1 MFCRLFD
8 FENDTGIKIVDTQKC
23 ESSICDYYNGKFCE
37 VYQDVSISLFPKE
50 KYNWNIVRK
59 IQMKDFDI
67 LEDEETLQSAIKL
80 MHPKN
85 DSIWLAQ
92 WVSKNKMNEIVY
104 TYSILISGNEN
115 KFDDLFL
122 LNFSL
127 KKSINYEGRKIDLQ
141 DFIIER

>member
-23 ESSICDYYNGKFCE
+23 ESAICDYYNGKFCD
-37 VYQDVSISLFPKE
+37 VYQDLSESLFTKE

-59 IQMKDFDI
+59 IQMKGFDI
-67 LEDEETLQSAIKL
+67 LEDEETLQAAIKL

-85 DSIWLAQ
+85 ESVWIAQ
-92 WVSKNKMNEIVY
+92 WISKNKSGETIY
-104 TYSILISGNEN
+104 SFSILISGSET
-115 KFDDLFL
+115 KCDSLFL
-122 LNFSL
+122 VNFNL
-127 KKSINYEGRKIDLQ
+127 KKNISYEGRKIDLQ